1 MSSLPCKLAVRFVG
15 SVKDDDITRW
25 STIQVRKRCQ
35 GAPLK
40 NESPWWSIP
49 TRVTGV
55 QFVCTCT
62 RLCISSFSV
71 TGEREKEAFVV
82 FTERRWKAIPA
93 NENKRV
99 RPTTR
104 RTNWRA
110 CYGWEFKEGWIGGW
124 IGGRR
129 RSTFQGGATRG
140 RQRQPSFDVS
150 PMVDQ
155 EIGSPFVVLSRVKLW
170 RL

>member
-25 STIQVRKRCQ
+25 STIQVRERCQ

-40 NESPWWSIP
+40 NESPWWSTP
-49 TRVTGV
+49 ARVTGV
-55 QFVCTCT
+55 QSVCTCT

-99 RPTTR
+99 RPATR

-124 IGGRR
+124 IGGDEGA
-129 RSTFQGGATRG
+129 RSKAAQHEGGSASQASMFHPWSIRKLALLS
-140 RQRQPSFDVS
+140 SFY
-150 PMVDQ
+150 
-155 EIGSPFVVLSRVKLW
+155 RA
-170 RL
+170 